1 MGGWGGLGFD
11 HRTADAF
18 DGEGEAVAFDGFE
31 EVVEG
36 FEFEGFE
43 GVLVVGGT
51 EDDGGQRDAV
61 FAEFVDDAEAVEAG
75 HLDIEEDEVGFEGFD
90 AFDGFEAVVGG
101 TDDVDF
107 GEFAEEE
114 GEFVDRRGLVVGE
127 HRWNAVRRAAAHAPV
142 SIAVGLPAPGPAGP
156 IRSNTKVSTQEP
168 VRIAPAEGK
177 LGVLI
182 PGIGAVSTTFIA
194 GVEAVKRGLA
204 QPVGSLTQLATIR
217 LGKRTEG
224 RSPYIRDFVPL
235 AGLDDLVFGGWDIY
249 EDTAYEAAK
258 NAAVL
263 EPALLEQVK
272 EPLSALKP
280 MKAVFEQEYVK
291 RITGPNVKT
300 EGTKFDKAQAL
311 IEDIRRFREEN
322 GCSRLVM
329 IWCGS
334 TEVFH
339 RASEVHQTLASFEE
353 GMKNNHPEI
362 APSQIY
368 AYAALMSG
376 VPFANGAPNLTHDIP
391 VLLDLARERNIP
403 ICGKDF
409 KTGQT
414 FMKTLLAPG
423 LKSRMLGVSGWFS
436 TNILGNRDGE
446 VLEDPGSF
454 KSKEETKLSVLDQI
468 LQPELYP
475 DLYSKLYHAVR
486 INYYPP
492 RGDSKEGWD
501 NIDIFG
507 WLGYPMQ
514 IKIDF
519 LCRDSILAA
528 PLVLDLVLFLDLA
541 QRAGMKGIQ
550 EWLSFYFKAPM
561 TAPGLYPEHDIF
573 IQLMKLKNTL
583 RWMKGED
590 LITHLGLEYYD

>member
-1 MGGWGGLGFD
+1 LSSK
-11 HRTADAF
+11 
-18 DGEGEAVAFDGFE
+18 EN
-31 EVVEG
+31 
-36 FEFEGFE
+36 
-43 GVLVVGGT
+43 
-51 EDDGGQRDAV
+51 
-61 FAEFVDDAEAVEAG
+61 
-75 HLDIEEDEVGFEGFD
+75 I
-90 AFDGFEAVVGG
+90 
-101 TDDVDF
+101 
-107 GEFAEEE
+107 
-114 GEFVDRRGLVVGE
+114 
-127 HRWNAVRRAAAHAPV
+127 
-142 SIAVGLPAPGPAGP
+142 
-156 IRSNTKVSTQEP
+156 K
-168 VRIAPAEGK
+168 IAPAEGN
-177 LGVLI
+177 LGILI
-182 PGIGAVSTTFIA
+182 PGMGAVTTTFIA

-204 QPVGSLTQLATIR
+204 QPIGSVTQLATIR

-224 RSPYIRDFVPL
+224 RSPRIKDFVPL
-235 AGLDDLVFGGWDIY
+235 ADLKDLVFGGWDIY
-249 EDTAYEAAK
+249 EDNCYEAATQ
-258 NAAVL
+258 AGVL
-263 EPALLEQVK
+263 DASLLEKLK
-272 EPLSALKP
+272 EPLSAIRP
-280 MKAVFEQEYVK
+280 MQAVFDSDYVR
-291 RITGPNVKT
+291 RINGPNVKT
-300 EGTKFDKAQAL
+300 KASKMDHAEML
-311 IEDIRRFREEN
+311 MNDIRDFRERT
-322 GCSRLVM
+322 GVSRMVM

-339 RASEVHQTLASFEE
+339 TASAVHQSVRDFEC
-353 GMKNNHPEI
+353 GLQKSDPEI
-362 APSQIY
+362 SPSQIY
-368 AYAALMSG
+368 AYAALKSG
-376 VPFANGAPNLTHDIP
+376 VPYANGAPHLTVDAP
-391 VLLDLARERNIP
+391 ALMQLAREREIP

-446 VLEDPGSF
+446 VLDDPGSF
-454 KSKEETKLSVLDQI
+454 KSKEETKLSALEQI
-468 LQPELYP
+468 LQPDLYPELYRNI
-475 DLYSKLYHAVR
+475 YHKVR

-492 RGDSKEGWD
+492 RGDAKEGWD

-541 QRAGMKGIQ
+541 QRAGMRGVQ